1 MVWGMRVVEWA
12 FCRKDLTRVQV
23 DEVDA
28 VLSNSGSNANK
39 KEVADARSGILWDAL
54 DLTLN
59 FRGRGW
65 NGAQILPP
73 EVRPTSST
81 SAFLLSTLVS
91 ATIHPSLFGLMLSAV
106 RSLSPSTF
114 GLSAGGTFYDPSL
127 PPYHRYAPSSFITL
141 AGGITIY
148 AIFHWHMTYD
158 IITIICISVF
168 QRRPTRWLPIF
179 DLPWLST
186 SLQILGGDGGASYSE
201 AYS

>member
-39 KEVADARSGILWDAL
+39 KEVADARSGILWGAL

-91 ATIHPSLFGLMLSAV
+91 ATIHLSLFGLMLSAV

-127 PPYHRYAPSSFITL
+127 PPYHRYARSSFIFITL

-148 AIFHWHMTYD
+148 AIFPLAYD
-158 IITIICISVF
+158 IRHHHHYLYFRI
-168 QRRPTRWLPIF
+168 PTTTHTMAADF
-179 DLPWLST
+179 
-186 SLQILGGDGGASYSE
+186 
-201 AYS
+201 